1 VKSLLLAPKSGAKLP
16 TLRLTGERTEGPKLN
31 KVASLCVCL
40 SVLMFNC
47 YSAISFLTICILHR
61 FQLLG
66 TEPEDFGV
74 NWKSSNGPL
83 KVKGLSA
90 PGKLARQQ
98 DSCGKIDHKK
108 QVSFADHLVSFVS
121 SGTMAESVTETLAV

>member
-1 VKSLLLAPKSGAKLP
+1 
-16 TLRLTGERTEGPKLN
+16 
-31 KVASLCVCL
+31 
-40 SVLMFNC
+40 
-47 YSAISFLTICILHR
+47 
-61 FQLLG
+61 LG

-98 DSCGKIDHKK
+98 DSCGKIDPKK
-108 QVSFADHLVSFVS
+108 QVSFAFVS